1 MIKIN
6 LLDSVTE
13 RHAGAGAAVER
24 KIASPVSKLLLM
36 AVAVGFLLVI
46 GIGWDVIGT
55 QMAKAEAER
64 QLEEQKRVAVEL
76 EAVTKEM
83 AELKLKTDNITT
95 RIEAIKRLRDSQAG
109 PSAVLEAMRERIAM
123 APGVYLASVEQTG
136 EQLTIKGDSP
146 DESAVTQFGRSLEF
160 SGGLFSNLNIETQRK
175 EKPGQVSAAP
185 ANGVAAPPKQEIV
198 GFTIRCA
205 YTPSKAKNSQNTA
218 TTATNQD
225 PSQTQPQQQASAPKT
240 LQETIRQDLPKP
252 KTDGSTIPT
261 PPQVAK
267 N

>member
-13 RHAGAGAAVER
+13 RNSGTVIAVER
-24 KIASPVSKLLLM
+24 KFSSPSTRLILMSVSVAILLM
-36 AVAVGFLLVI
+36 TV
-46 GIGWDVIGT
+46 IGWDVIST
-55 QMAKAEAER
+55 RMAKVEAER
-64 QLEEQKRVAVEL
+64 QLQEQKQIETDLA
-76 EAVTKEM
+76 AVTKEM
-83 AELKLKTDNITT
+83 KDLETKIKNIDT
-95 RIEAIKRLRDSQAG
+95 RIDAIKKLRASQAG

-123 APGVYLASVEQTG
+123 TPGIYLQSIDQTG

-160 SGGLFSNLNIETQRK
+160 SSGLFSNLNIETQRR
-175 EKPGQVSAAP
+175 ESPNQAP
-185 ANGVAAPPKQEIV
+185 APTVAGQEAPPKAEIV

-205 YTPSKAKNSQNTA
+205 YTPSKANSSLGSSG
-218 TTATNQD
+218 TTASNV
-225 PSQTQPQQQASAPKT
+225 APPKAP
-240 LQETIRQDLPKP
+240 DALPA
-252 KTDGSTIPT
+252 

>member
-13 RHAGAGAAVER
+13 RHAGTTATVER
-24 KIASPVSKLLLM
+24 KISSPASQLLM
-36 AVAVGFLLVI
+36 MALAVGFLLTAVVA
-46 GIGWDVIGT
+46 WDVISS
-55 QMAKAEAER
+55 QMAKTDAEQQR
-64 QLEEQKRVAVEL
+64 EEQKRVAVEL

-83 AELKLKTDNITT
+83 AELKQKTDNITA
-95 RIEAIKRLRDSQAG
+95 RIEAIKKLRDEQAG

-123 APGVYLASVEQTG
+123 VPGVYLASIEQTG
-136 EQLTIKGDSP
+136 EQVTIKGDSP

-160 SGGLFSNLNIETQRK
+160 SSGLFKDLNIETQRK
-175 EKPGQVSAAP
+175 EKPGQNSAP
-185 ANGVAAPPKQEIV
+185 AANGAEMPPRQEIV
-198 GFTIRCA
+198 GFTISCK
-205 YTPSKAKNSQNTA
+205 YDPKANASQNAA
-218 TTATNQD
+218 TTASTQG
-225 PSQTQPQQQASAPKT
+225 PGAMQPQQQASKT
-240 LQETIRQDLPKP
+240 LPDAIRDQLPKP

>member
-13 RHAGAGAAVER
+13 RNGGAVIAVER
-24 KIASPVSKLLLM
+24 KFSSPTTRLIAMSVSVAVLLL
-36 AVAVGFLLVI
+36 AVVA
-46 GIGWDVIGT
+46 WDVIST
-55 QMAKAEAER
+55 NMAKTEAER
-64 QLEEQKRVAVEL
+64 QLQEQKQIQTEL
-76 EAVTKEM
+76 AAVTKEM
-83 AELKLKTDNITT
+83 KDLETKIQNIDT
-95 RIEAIKRLRDSQAG
+95 RIEAIKKLRASQAG

-123 APGVYLASVEQTG
+123 TPGIYLQSIDQTG

-160 SGGLFSNLNIETQRK
+160 SSGLFSNLNIETQRR
-175 EKPGQVSAAP
+175 EAPNQTPAP
-185 ANGVAAPPKQEIV
+185 AGQDAPPKAEIV

-205 YTPSKAKNSQNTA
+205 YTPSKANSSLNSSSP
-218 TTATNQD
+218 TTA
-225 PSQTQPQQQASAPKT
+225 SSASPQS
-240 LQETIRQDLPKP
+240 
-252 KTDGSTIPT
+252 GSVA

>member
-13 RHAGAGAAVER
+13 RNGGAVIAVER
-24 KIASPVSKLLLM
+24 KFSSPTTRLIMMSVSVAVLLL
-36 AVAVGFLLVI
+36 AVVT
-46 GIGWDVIGT
+46 WDVVST
-55 QMAKAEAER
+55 RMAKAEAEQ
-64 QLEEQKRVAVEL
+64 QLQEQKQIEQEL
-76 EAVTKEM
+76 AAVTKEM
-83 AELKLKTDNITT
+83 KDLETKIQNIDT
-95 RIEAIKRLRDSQAG
+95 RIEAIKKLRASQAG

-123 APGVYLASVEQTG
+123 TPGIYLQSIDQTG

-160 SGGLFSNLNIETQRK
+160 SSGLFTNLNIETQRR
-175 EKPGQVSAAP
+175 ESPNQAP
-185 ANGVAAPPKQEIV
+185 AAAGQEAPPKAEIV

-205 YTPSKAKNSQNTA
+205 YTPSKANSSLSSSS
-218 TTATNQD
+218 TTATNA
-225 PSQTQPQQQASAPKT
+225 PAPGTSPAANQPPANS
-240 LQETIRQDLPKP
+240 
-252 KTDGSTIPT
+252 T

>member
-13 RHAGAGAAVER
+13 RNGGAVIAVER
-24 KIASPVSKLLLM
+24 KFSSPATRLIMMSVSTAILLL
-36 AVAVGFLLVI
+36 AV
-46 GIGWDVIGT
+46 IGWDVIST
-55 QMAKAEAER
+55 RMAKVEAER
-64 QLEEQKRVAVEL
+64 QLQEQKQIEQEL
-76 EAVTKEM
+76 AAVTKEM
-83 AELKLKTDNITT
+83 KDLEAKIQNIDT
-95 RIEAIKRLRDSQAG
+95 RIEAIKKLRASQAG

-123 APGVYLASVEQTG
+123 TPGIYLQSIDQTG

-160 SGGLFSNLNIETQRK
+160 SSGLFTNLNIETQRR
-175 EKPGQVSAAP
+175 ESPNQVATPAGQE
-185 ANGVAAPPKQEIV
+185 APPKAEIV

-205 YTPSKAKNSQNTA
+205 YTPSKANSSLNSSA
-218 TTATNQD
+218 TTASNA
-225 PSQTQPQQQASAPKT
+225 SQGASPLINSQPKSSAPQSDNAT
-240 LQETIRQDLPKP
+240 
-252 KTDGSTIPT
+252 T

>member
-13 RHAGAGAAVER
+13 RNGGAVIAVER
-24 KIASPVSKLLLM
+24 KFSSPKTRLIMMSVSVAVLLL
-36 AVAVGFLLVI
+36 AV
-46 GIGWDVIGT
+46 IGWDIIST
-55 QMAKAEAER
+55 NMAKAQAEAEL
-64 QLEEQKRVAVEL
+64 QEQKQIEQEL
-76 EAVTKEM
+76 ASVTKEM
-83 AELKLKTDNITT
+83 KDLEAKIQNIDL
-95 RIEAIKRLRDSQAG
+95 RIEAIKKLRASQAG

-123 APGVYLASVEQTG
+123 TPGIYLQSIDQTG

-160 SGGLFSNLNIETQRK
+160 SSGLFTNLNIETQRR
-175 EKPGQVSAAP
+175 EAPNQVATPAGQE
-185 ANGVAAPPKQEIV
+185 APPKAEIV

-205 YTPSKAKNSQNTA
+205 YTPSKANSSLNSSATSASNASGQTA
-218 TTATNQD
+218 SPTANQ
-225 PSQTQPQQQASAPKT
+225 PSNNPA
-240 LQETIRQDLPKP
+240 
-252 KTDGSTIPT
+252 

>member
-13 RHAGAGAAVER
+13 RNGGVVVAVER
-24 KIASPVSKLLLM
+24 KFSSPATRLIMMSVSTAILLM
-36 AVAVGFLLVI
+36 AV
-46 GIGWDVIGT
+46 IGWDVIST
-55 QMAKAEAER
+55 RMAKVEAER
-64 QLEEQKRVAVEL
+64 QLQEQKQIEQEL
-76 EAVTKEM
+76 AAVTKEM
-83 AELKLKTDNITT
+83 KDLEAKIQNIDT
-95 RIEAIKRLRDSQAG
+95 RIEAIKKLRASQAG

-123 APGVYLASVEQTG
+123 TPGIYLQSIDQTG

-160 SGGLFSNLNIETQRK
+160 SSGLFTNLNIETQRK
-175 EKPGQVSAAP
+175 EAPNQASVATPAGQE
-185 ANGVAAPPKQEIV
+185 APPKAEIV

-205 YTPSKAKNSQNTA
+205 YTPSKANSSLNSSA
-218 TTATNQD
+218 TTASNA
-225 PSQTQPQQQASAPKT
+225 SQGASPLINSQPKSSAPQSDNAT
-240 LQETIRQDLPKP
+240 
-252 KTDGSTIPT
+252 T

>member
-13 RHAGAGAAVER
+13 RQAGTAVVVER
-24 KIASPVSKLLLM
+24 KISSPASRLLLM
-36 AVAVGFLLVI
+36 TMAVLFLTTAV
-46 GIGWDVIGT
+46 IGWDIIST

-64 QLEEQKRVAVEL
+64 QLEEQKRVAAEL
-76 EAVTKEM
+76 ETVMKEM
-83 AELKLKTDNITT
+83 KELETKIQNIDA
-95 RIEAIKRLRDSQAG
+95 RISAIKKLRDSQAG
-109 PSAVLEAMRERIAM
+109 PSAVLEAMRERITM
-123 APGVYLASVEQTG
+123 VPGVYLASVEQTG

-175 EKPGQVSAAP
+175 EKPNQAP
-185 ANGVAAPPKQEIV
+185 ASPNAAEAPPRQEIV

-205 YTPSKAKNSQNTA
+205 YTPSKARASQNTGT
-218 TTATNQD
+218 TTASNVV
-225 PSQTQPQQQASAPKT
+225 QPQQQPGAGTVQSAIK
-240 LQETIRQDLPKP
+240 QQLPN
-252 KTDGSTIPT
+252 PT
-261 PPQVAK
+261 PLPDVAAPPQVAK

>member
-13 RHAGAGAAVER
+13 RNGGAVIAVER
-24 KIASPVSKLLLM
+24 KFSSPKTRLIMMSVSVAVLLM
-36 AVAVGFLLVI
+36 AVIA
-46 GIGWDVIGT
+46 WDVIST
-55 QMAKAEAER
+55 NMAKAQAEADL
-64 QLEEQKRVAVEL
+64 QEQKQIEQEL
-76 EAVTKEM
+76 AAVTKEM
-83 AELKLKTDNITT
+83 KDLEAKIQNIDL
-95 RIEAIKRLRDSQAG
+95 RIEAIKKLRASQAG

-123 APGVYLASVEQTG
+123 TPGIYLQSIDQTG

-160 SGGLFSNLNIETQRK
+160 SSGLFSNLNIETQRR
-175 EKPGQVSAAP
+175 EAPNQASAAVP
-185 ANGVAAPPKQEIV
+185 AGQEAPPKAEIV

-205 YTPSKAKNSQNTA
+205 YTPSKANSSLGSSA
-218 TTATNQD
+218 TTAQGAASTTNQ
-225 PSQTQPQQQASAPKT
+225 PSSSAA
-240 LQETIRQDLPKP
+240 
-252 KTDGSTIPT
+252 

>member
-13 RHAGAGAAVER
+13 RQAGATAVVER
-24 KIASPVSKLLLM
+24 KMASPASRLLLM
-36 AVAVGFLLVI
+36 SMAVLFLLVAV
-46 GIGWDVIGT
+46 IGWDVIST
-55 QMAKAEAER
+55 QMAKTEAER
-64 QLEEQKRVAVEL
+64 QLAEQKRVEAELEVVSREMKEL
-76 EAVTKEM
+76 EAKIQ
-83 AELKLKTDNITT
+83 NIDT
-95 RIEAIKRLRDSQAG
+95 RIEAIKKLRASQAG

-123 APGVYLASVEQTG
+123 VPGIYLDSIEQTG

-175 EKPGQVSAAP
+175 DKPNQPVSTP
-185 ANGVAAPPKQEIV
+185 VNGVEAPKQQIV
-198 GFTIRCA
+198 GFSIKTA
-205 YTPSKAKNSQNTA
+205 YTPSKAKASQNTA
-218 TTATNQD
+218 PTVANVSPPSPAMPNQAAK
-225 PSQTQPQQQASAPKT
+225 PPQQAKT
-240 LQETIRQDLPKP
+240 GTQS
-252 KTDGSTIPT
+252 DGAAA